1 MRQRARG
8 SRSRGCAGGEAG
20 KVAAGQVDVDRV
32 QGACRGVVPEVEDI
46 PAGRGTG
53 VVDAGASDEKPGER
67 GEVGPRCRV
76 PRGDGADSLEG
87 RDTEG
92 RHVIGE
98 RNALEVRVGLEGVG
112 LIAPVE
118 RMEAP
123 ADGLV
128 GVLGGLVVGEDRG
141 GAVIGRAVAS
151 AMVRT
156 LARDLHRCQLQGTH
170 VASRRARAVIPL
182 RARPHLNRR

>member
-1 MRQRARG
+1 MSEAR
-8 SRSRGCAGGEAG
+8 S
-20 KVAAGQVDVDRV
+20 
-32 QGACRGVVPEVEDI
+32 
-46 PAGRGTG
+46 
-53 VVDAGASDEKPGER
+53 
-67 GEVGPRCRV
+67 GPRCRV

-98 RNALEVRVGLEGVG
+98 RNALEVCVGLEGVG

-141 GAVIGRAVAS
+141 GAVIGRAGRVS
-151 AMVRT
+151 HGE
-156 LARDLHRCQLQGTH
+156 D
-170 VASRRARAVIPL
+170 ARAGSPSLSTSGHSRCVSASTSRHSFEGTASSEPPVAFPAL
-182 RARPHLNRR
+182 